1 MTHSPPSR
9 WRAALLRALLM
20 RRLITRAEYDALL
33 S

>member
-20 RRLITRAEYDALL
+20 RRLITQAEYEDLL